1 MNTWYNVTLYIV
13 IAVFVFISGLSFAGY
28 MKSDESYSTI
38 KRYWDMI
45 KAASKEKDFILYVLA
60 CCFWP
65 IVVICALCFSAW
77 FRVKDL
83 YRKIKNKR

>member
-1 MNTWYNVTLYIV
+1 MITWYNVVLYIV
-13 IAVFVFISGLSFAGY
+13 IAIFMFISGFSFAGY
-28 MKSDESYSTI
+28 MKSDDYGSTI
-38 KRYWDMI
+38 KRYWNMI

-65 IVVICALCFSAW
+65 IVIIGALCFSVW

-83 YRKIKNKR
+83 FRKIKNER